1 MGRPQA
7 TVRIREGVDSAVVDG
22 QVMLLEPTDGRYL
35 SLDEVGTRIWEL
47 IQEDGRIESIL
58 DSLKAEFNVTEERL
72 QRDVQQFLARCEELR
87 LVERC
92 VE

>member
-1 MGRPQA
+1 MGRPQEA
-7 TVRIREGVDSAVVDG
+7 VRIREGVDSALVDG
-22 QVMLLEPTDGRYL
+22 QVILLEPTDGRYL

-58 DSLKAEFNVTEERL
+58 NTLQEEFDVTEERL
-72 QRDVQQFLARCEELR
+72 QRDVQRFLSRCEELR
-87 LVERC
+87 LVERY